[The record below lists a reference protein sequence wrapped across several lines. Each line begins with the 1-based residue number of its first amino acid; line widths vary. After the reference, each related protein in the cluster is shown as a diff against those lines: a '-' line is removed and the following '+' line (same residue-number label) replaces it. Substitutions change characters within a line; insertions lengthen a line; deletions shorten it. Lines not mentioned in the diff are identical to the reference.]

1 MMTSFKVTGLLASWW
16 DDVRRQDLRSL
27 RQNGFSGVIESL
39 SATVH
44 DLVYANESV
53 NDHPLVR
60 HLLAEHL
67 DELSTKQE
75 RVSEIN
81 AAQKREKERE
91 EDDEPEFT
99 KVEFTDMKKEK
110 TRLTRELKALK
121 TGLLEAL
128 DEALEAL
135 SDLEVEAIVLSILR
149 EGLQNRLE
157 NEIAAHLRGV
167 VAAVENWW
175 DKYKDT
181 LRELEAQRDTSRA
194 KLDGHLS
201 KLGYYR

>member
-16 DDVRRQDLRSL
+16 DDVRRQDMRSL
-27 RQNGFSGVIESL
+27 RQNGFSGLIESW
-39 SATVH
+39 SVNVH
-44 DLVYANESV
+44 DLVGVNESV

-81 AAQKREKERE
+81 AAQKQMKEQE

-99 KVEFTDMKKEK
+99 KTEFADMKKEK
-110 TRLTRELKALK
+110 TRLNRELKALK

-128 DEALEAL
+128 DEALESL
-135 SDLEVEAIVLSILR
+135 SDSEVEATVLTILR
-149 EGLQNRLE
+149 EGLQSRLE
-157 NEIAAHLRGV
+157 NEIAAHRRGV

-175 DKYKDT
+175 DKYKVT
-181 LRELEAQRDTSRA
+181 LGEIEAKRDASRA
-194 KLDGHLS
+194 KLDEHLRR
-201 KLGYYR
+201 LGYHP